1 MISNRDVAG
10 KTDNELVELTLDNQS
25 YFLHL
30 INRYEKK
37 LLNYIVRI
45 SGIRHEEAEDVL
57 QEVFI
62 KIYENLNDFDADLK
76 FSSWAYRIAHN
87 ITISYHRK
95 KQARPQSIFLDPEN
109 NFLENIASELNLE
122 KEVDLG
128 FLREN
133 INRILNNLKPE
144 YREILV
150 LKFLEQKSYKEISD
164 ILRKPIGTVGT
175 LVNRA
180 KKQFREEVRKKN
192 IQLK

>member
-1 MISNRDVAG
+1 MNHKEATS
-10 KTDNELVELTLDNQS
+10 KTDKELVELTLENHD

-37 LLNYIVRI
+37 LLNYIIRI
-45 SGIRHEEAEDVL
+45 SGVMHEEAEDIL

-62 KIYENLNDFDADLK
+62 KIYQNLNDFDASLK

-87 ITISYHRK
+87 MTINHYRK
-95 KQARPQSIFLDPEN
+95 KQARPQSVFLDPEN
-109 NFLENIASELNLE
+109 DFLENIASELNLE
-122 KEVDLG
+122 QEVDLE

-133 INRILNNLKPE
+133 INKILNDLRQE

-164 ILRKPIGTVGT
+164 ILKKPIGTVGT

-180 KKQFREEVRKKN
+180 KKQFQDELKN
-192 IQLK
+192 RNFKLN